1 MPTPLIKPTMLPC
14 PWAQNGDKNVIPE
27 SGADQGYASWLTGW
41 PVINQMPVEAGGI
54 PPQRTDFNGAL
65 NALSAHLFW
74 LQSGGGY
81 EWSSTLDYIK
91 DAIIWG
97 KDGRRYLALQS
108 SGPGASGTGPKDPT
122 EDSEH
127 VYWSP
132 LPTPSAFAELEAWR
146 KSRIGAPEILASP
159 VLPDGYMWADGTLAS
174 FAQWPELKET
184 YDNGKFEGYV
194 LPTDATD
201 EDKAAYPGKW
211 VLAADSA
218 GLYTPRLSGL
228 FARYC
233 GGTDGD
239 AGAYGADTGREA
251 IGSLAGAA
259 GLFDNASGAFSLL
272 PEQLAVADQGAGERA
287 RIADFALSRV
297 WGAEH
302 TGTEFAPAHYTQP
315 IALYLGK
322 SPQI

>member
-41 PVINQMPVEAGGI
+41 PVINQMPLEAGGI

-122 EDSEH
+122 EDSDH

-233 GGTDGD
+233 GQDGAGKYQEDAVQTGFVSITTRLLASQQEPLVLVSGNVSRISGTIMSVT
-239 AGAYGADTGREA
+239 ASTASQGAYGYESQQRTADRTRPENVA
-251 IGSLAGAA
+251 
-259 GLFDNASGAFSLL
+259 L
-272 PEQLAVADQGAGERA
+272 P
-287 RIADFALSRV
+287 
-297 WGAEH
+297 
-302 TGTEFAPAHYTQP
+302 T
-315 IALYLGK
+315 ALYLGR
-322 SPQI
+322 PAQV

>member
-211 VLAADSA
+211 VLAAKSA
-218 GLYTPRLSGL
+218 GLYTPRLIGL

-233 GGTDGD
+233 GQDGQV
-239 AGAYGADTGREA
+239 
-251 IGSLAGAA
+251 GSYHRDEIRNIVGHTTHMHVQP
-259 GLFDNASGAFSLL
+259 SGAVSAWGGALGTLTDSLSSAQSGTSSIGL
-272 PEQLAVADQGAGERA
+272 QVQFDA
-287 RIADFALSRV
+287 SRV
-297 WGAEH
+297 VP
-302 TGTEFAPAHYTQP
+302 TGPENVPAHYKQP
-315 IALYLGK
+315 VALYLGRSAK
-322 SPQI
+322 V